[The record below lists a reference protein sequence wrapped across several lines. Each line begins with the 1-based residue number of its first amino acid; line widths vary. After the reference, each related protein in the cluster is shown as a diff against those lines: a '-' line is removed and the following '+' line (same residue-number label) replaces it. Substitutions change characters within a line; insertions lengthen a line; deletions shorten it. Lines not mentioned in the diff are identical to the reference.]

1 MLARAAT
8 RGEGV
13 RGEGV
18 TANVRTIAA
27 VPLRLSDR
35 EAKVPPFLAL
45 RAEVILRIAD
55 FEAVNARLLEE
66 GKAPFANPRNA
77 VAGTLTALPPRAT
90 PRNAP
95 AGTLRHLDPPVPASR
110 PLDLYV
116 YYAPAARGLRLGIHR
131 DTLA

>member
-55 FEAVNARLLEE
+55 FETVNARLLEE

-77 VAGTLTALPPRAT
+77 A
-90 PRNAP
+90 
-95 AGTLRHLDPPVPASR
+95 AGTLRQLAPRLAASR
-110 PLDLYV
+110 RLGLSV
-116 YYAPAARGLRLGIHR
+116 YDVLAARGLRLGSHRETR
-131 DTLA
+131 DTFRAWGLRVN